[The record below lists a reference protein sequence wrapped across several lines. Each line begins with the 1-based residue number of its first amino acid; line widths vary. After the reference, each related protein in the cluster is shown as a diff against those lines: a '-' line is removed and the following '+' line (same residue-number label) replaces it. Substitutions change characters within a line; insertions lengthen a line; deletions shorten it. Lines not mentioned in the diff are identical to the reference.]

1 MPLLPGPSLFSPK
14 LLLIPALSLLG
25 RKPWGHSAGGHSGCS
40 APGEEGRASPALL
53 HPAFLRNVCK
63 GHVPAARA
71 APRWSSGSAGCAI
84 ALVAK
89 RVASPSLGHGGAEAP
104 AAGWAWAGRCRA
116 ERAGQQRGAGRCH
129 PTSQIPHPTSLIPH
143 RPGAPRAAPQG
154 PRAPFPLRGCPRKG
168 RGPQAGGG
176 PPARRLRGSAR
187 APPRPHRG
195 RLPCGTWRAPGTGGE
210 RAARGAPAPRRG
222 VWGAGGTAG
231 EAAPLR
237 RAPGAWSL

>member
-1 MPLLPGPSLFSPK
+1 MCLFAITAWSLPVQSQAAAYPGAFSARQKALGSLGGWALGVLSPRGGGTRFSCANRP
-14 LLLIPALSLLG
+14 
-25 RKPWGHSAGGHSGCS
+25 RF
-40 APGEEGRASPALL
+40 

-143 RPGAPRAAPQG
+143 RPGTPRAAPQG

-176 PPARRLRGSAR
+176 PPARAASGGAPGPLPGPTGGASPAVPGGHREPGERGRLAAPRLRGGEFGVQEGR
-187 APPRPHRG
+187 RG
-195 RLPCGTWRAPGTGGE
+195 RR
-210 RAARGAPAPRRG
+210 
-222 VWGAGGTAG
+222 
-231 EAAPLR
+231 PL
-237 RAPGAWSL
+237 